1 MYDLNGIHHNSLNGS
16 NHISPGSLGQLSGQ
30 KVTAA
35 AAAAPSR
42 TTTAMPRPT
51 YGSKHESS
59 RAIMMNTQQHE
70 ASYLSPVPHRSSVR
84 KNLIGFDPLLSD
96 ATAGVTPARRG
107 VTATVAVTAAGT
119 GTGTPEAGAMHNRRI
134 SAPMARMSLPFAY
147 RASPTTSP
155 PQSLTPPLKSVT
167 QPKKKHRR
175 GVQSFCMSDL
185 RPISQK
191 AMEPQPPQP
200 PSPQAENRSNPNT
213 REESPSPSDQRRTP
227 PPLPK
232 PPQKEMTSPK
242 RKSSIMPISMKH
254 KESASPA
261 QSPKP
266 EKKKKEG
273 HLSLTPP
280 RSRKLP
286 WPKKGHRRSQSLE
299 TNVVLPTAQQMA
311 LLQIASV
318 DNNPRLSL
326 HNTPTTTTTTTMDR
340 NSTSYSSFVQDLK
353 DLSFDKLQLPSLA
366 KPMPTS
372 FLVGKEDEVVR
383 TCEREAA
390 PFQMEIPTLPECV
403 VAARLNEFVDH
414 YRRLDQ
420 HFDLQTLVGSS
431 RMDLRQ
437 VKISQ
442 HVPIAQALLQCGD
455 DVCLQGVVSK
465 GGTNADDR
473 LEAVVFEGQRQFVC
487 VFRATTEQQSKPGNS
502 KFKKK
507 VVPLDAEQTSV
518 ELYQCFLE
526 EYHKLE
532 QDCFALLD
540 KLTEEHPFCDVV
552 FTGHSAGA
560 AMATLAA
567 FRYAT
572 ARPTMRVNCLP
583 MASPKVGFS
592 KFRQMVNSL
601 PNLKVMRL
609 EFGQDAKCQLPS
621 PGGSHVGHTLVL
633 HGSLGHNSLKASHPV
648 LAYQFDTPKL
658 KTFKT
663 IHPDLRAYVTAL
675 EELARLNL
683 PWAKDFVG
691 TGMGVVVNNEA
702 RQMV

>member
-1 MYDLNGIHHNSLNGS
+1 MIPPIAAPPVYGLNGSNHNSLNGS

-30 KVTAA
+30 KAA
-35 AAAAPSR
+35 AAASPR

-51 YGSKHESS
+51 YTSKYDSS

-70 ASYLSPVPHRSSVR
+70 ASYLSPVPNRSSAR

-96 ATAGVTPARRG
+96 ATAGVTPARRI
-107 VTATVAVTAAGT
+107 VTAT
-119 GTGTPEAGAMHNRRI
+119 PEPGATHNRHI
-134 SAPMARMSLPFAY
+134 AAPMARMPLPFAY

-167 QPKKKHRR
+167 KPKKHRR
-175 GVQSFCMSDL
+175 GVQSFCVSDL

-191 AMEPQPPQP
+191 AMQAQAQH
-200 PSPQAENRSNPNT
+200 PQAENRSNPT
-213 REESPSPSDQRRTP
+213 SREVSPSPNDQRRTP
-227 PPLPK
+227 PPPLSKSPK
-232 PPQKEMTSPK
+232 KETSPK
-242 RKSSIMPISMKH
+242 NKSSSMPTSAKD

-261 QSPKP
+261 QSLTQSPKP
-266 EKKKKEG
+266 KEKKEG
-273 HLSLTPP
+273 RLSLTPP
-280 RSRKLP
+280 RGRKLP
-286 WPKKGHRRSQSLE
+286 WAKKGHRRTQSLE

-311 LLQIASV
+311 LLQIASG
-318 DNNPRLSL
+318 DNDLRASL
-326 HNTPTTTTTTTMDR
+326 TNTPATADR
-340 NSTSYSSFVQDLK
+340 DSVMYSSFVQDLK

-383 TCEREAA
+383 TCEMEAA

-420 HFDLQTLVGSS
+420 NFDLQTLVGSS

-455 DVCLQGVVSK
+455 DVCLQGIVSK

-487 VFRATTEQQSKPGNS
+487 VFRATTELQSKPGNS

-507 VVPLDAEQTSV
+507 AVPLDAEHESV
-518 ELYQCFLE
+518 EIYQCFLE

-572 ARPTMRVNCLP
+572 ARPVMRVNCLP

-633 HGSLGHNSLKASHPV
+633 HGSLGHHSLKTTHPV